1 VIATAQ
7 LTAADLAALP
17 DDGNRYELLRGDLLT
32 MPPTGLDHGMV
43 FGETFWQFK
52 RFARETDAGIVVSEV
67 GFLLA
72 RDPPTVLAPDVAF
85 IRRDRVPAAADRRG
99 FAELA
104 PDLVVEVVSPSN
116 SMSEIHDKVLTF
128 LETGV
133 HAVLVLEPK
142 RRPSP
147 SIPRTGW
154 REPWSSARSSTA
166 STCCP
171 VSRFRRRPVRLR
183 SVAVN
188 RKRSN
193 PYGLR
198 RRRLV
203 RLRNR

>member
-32 MPPTGLDHGMV
+32 MPPTGLDHGIV

-142 RRPSP
+142 RRTVTVHTPDRMA
-147 SIPRTGW
+147 RTLVVG
-154 REPWSSARSSTA
+154 EVLDGLAVLPGFAV
-166 STCCP
+166 P
-171 VSRFRRRPVRLR
+171 VADLF
-183 SVAVN
+183 A
-188 RKRSN
+188 
-193 PYGLR
+193 
-198 RRRLV
+198 
-203 RLRNR
+203 